1 MSKQASKT
9 LIGGFVLG
17 AVALVVVAVLV
28 FGSGR
33 FLTERLT
40 YVLHFEGS
48 VKGLNIGSPVL
59 FRGVKVGTVKDI
71 QLKADI
77 EAVSVLIPVLVD
89 IEPKR
94 FLGYHRAEDS
104 KVNLRRLIEA
114 GLRARLELQSVV
126 LGQLM
131 VELDFHP
138 DTPVKLVGDESGYPE
153 IPTIQS
159 GMQELARTIEKL
171 PIDQLA
177 SKLTSAIAGIERAVN
192 SPDVTES
199 ISNLNQTLK
208 DIQNLVRN
216 IDSRIE
222 PLASSLEGTIQDYG
236 KLARD
241 VDEKVEPLAS
251 GVDNVLKD
259 TRKLVRN
266 IDGQVTPLLA
276 SINSTAKLADAAL
289 IQAEKTLSTLEGVAG
304 NDSPVVYQLTNTMK
318 ELSSAARSIRNWA
331 SYLER
336 HPEALIRGKS
346 GSRGR

>member
-1 MSKQASKT
+1 MSKQANKT
-9 LIGGFVLG
+9 MIGGFIVG
-17 AVALVVVAVLV
+17 AVALVVAGVLV

-71 QLKADI
+71 QIQADP
-77 EAVSVLIPVLVD
+77 EAVTIQIPVLID
-89 IEPKR
+89 LEPKR
-94 FLGYHRAEDS
+94 FGGY
-104 KVNLRRLIEA
+104 RRTRDPEA
-114 GLRARLELQSVV
+114 QLERLLKSGLRARLELQS
-126 LGQLM
+126 LLTGQLM

-138 DTPVKLVGDESGYPE
+138 DTTVKLVDDESEYPE

-159 GMQELARTIEKL
+159 GMQELAKTIEKL
-171 PIDQLA
+171 PLDQLA
-177 SKLTSAIAGIERAVN
+177 NKLTSAISGLEKAVN
-192 SPDVTES
+192 SPEVSES
-199 ISNLNQTLK
+199 IINLNKTLK
-208 DIQNLVRN
+208 ETKRLVRN
-216 IDSRIE
+216 VNSRIE
-222 PLASSLEGTIQDYG
+222 PLASSLEETIKEYG

-241 VDEKVEPLAS
+241 VDEKVEPIAS
-251 GVDNVLKD
+251 GVDKVLKD

-266 IDGQVTPLLA
+266 IDGQVTPLLT
-276 SINSTAKLADAAL
+276 SVRSTAKLADAAL
-289 IQAEKTLSTLEGVAG
+289 AQAEQTLSTIEGVAG
-304 NDSPVVYQLTNTMK
+304 KDSAVVYQLTNMMK
-318 ELSSAARSIRNWA
+318 ELSAAARSIRNWA

>member
-1 MSKQASKT
+1 MSKQANKT

-17 AVALVVVAVLV
+17 AVALVVAVVLI

-59 FRGVKVGTVKDI
+59 FRGVKVGTVKNIRI
-71 QLKADI
+71 QAESDLVTI
-77 EAVSVLIPVLVD
+77 LIPVLID
-89 IEPKR
+89 LEPKR
-94 FLGYHRAEDS
+94 FGNPRRAEDPEA
-104 KVNLRRLIEA
+104 NLQRLIKA
-114 GLRARLELQSVV
+114 GLRARLELQSLVT
-126 LGQLM
+126 GQLM

-138 DTPVKLVGDESGYPE
+138 DSPIKLVDETEYPE

-159 GMQELARTIEKL
+159 GMQELAKTIEKL
-171 PIDQLA
+171 PLDQLA
-177 SKLTSAIAGIERAVN
+177 NKLTSAVAGLEKAVN
-192 SPDVTES
+192 SPEVAES
-199 ISNLNQTLK
+199 IVNLNKTLK
-208 DIQNLVRN
+208 ETKRLVRN
-216 IDSRIE
+216 VNSRIE
-222 PLASSLEGTIQDYG
+222 PLASSLEETIKEYG

-241 VDEKVEPLAS
+241 VDEQVEPLAS
-251 GVDNVLKD
+251 GVDKVLKD

-266 IDGQVTPLLA
+266 IDGQVTPLL
-276 SINSTAKLADAAL
+276 SSVNNTAKLADDAL
-289 IQAEKTLSTLEGVAG
+289 VQAEKTLKAIEGLAG
-304 NDSPVVYQLTNTMK
+304 KDSAVVFELKKMMR
-318 ELSSAARSIRNWA
+318 ELSAAARSIRNWA

>member
-1 MSKQASKT
+1 MSKQANKT
-9 LIGGFVLG
+9 MIGGFVVG
-17 AVALVVVAVLV
+17 AVALVMAVVLI

-59 FRGVKVGTVKDI
+59 FRGVKVGTVKNI
-71 QLKADI
+71 QIKADP
-77 EAVSVLIPVLVD
+77 EEVLIQIPVMVEL
-89 IEPKR
+89 EPKR
-94 FLGYHRAEDS
+94 FGRTSGSTDS
-104 KVNLRRLIEA
+104 RIALERLVKA
-114 GLRARLELQSVV
+114 GLRARLELQS
-126 LGQLM
+126 LLTGQLM

-138 DTPVKLVGDESGYPE
+138 DTPVKLVGDESGYLE

-171 PIDQLA
+171 PLDQLV

-192 SPDVTES
+192 SPEVSES
-199 ISNLNQTLK
+199 IINLNETLK
-208 DIQNLVRN
+208 ETKRLVRN
-216 IDSRIE
+216 INSRIE
-222 PLASSLEGTIQDYG
+222 PLASSLEETIRDYG

-251 GVDNVLKD
+251 GIERVLKD

-266 IDGQVTPLLA
+266 IDGQVTPLVA
-276 SINSTAKLADAAL
+276 SIKSTAKLADAAL
-289 IQAEKTLSTLEGVAG
+289 VQADQTLSTIEGVVGKNSA
-304 NDSPVVYQLTNTMK
+304 VVYQLTNMMK
-318 ELSSAARSIRNWA
+318 ELSAAARSLRNWA

>member
-1 MSKQASKT
+1 MSKQANKT

-17 AVALVVVAVLV
+17 AVALVVAVVLV

-59 FRGVKVGTVKDI
+59 FRGVKVGTVKNIRI
-71 QLKADI
+71 QAESDL
-77 EAVSVLIPVLVD
+77 VSILIPVLID
-89 IEPKR
+89 LEPKR
-94 FLGYHRAEDS
+94 FGNPRRAEDPEA
-104 KVNLRRLIEA
+104 NLQRLIKA
-114 GLRARLELQSVV
+114 GLRARLELQSLVT
-126 LGQLM
+126 GQLM

-138 DTPVKLVGDESGYPE
+138 DSPIKLVDETEYPE

-159 GMQELARTIEKL
+159 GMQELAKTIEKL
-171 PIDQLA
+171 PLDQLA
-177 SKLTSAIAGIERAVN
+177 NKLTSAVAGLEKAVN
-192 SPDVTES
+192 SPEVAES
-199 ISNLNQTLK
+199 IVNLNKTLK
-208 DIQNLVRN
+208 ETKRLVRN
-216 IDSRIE
+216 VNSRIE
-222 PLASSLEGTIQDYG
+222 PLASSLEETIKDYG

-241 VDEKVEPLAS
+241 VDEQVKPLAS
-251 GVDNVLKD
+251 GVDKVLKD

-266 IDGQVTPLLA
+266 IDGQVTPLL
-276 SINSTAKLADAAL
+276 SSVNNTAKLADDAL
-289 IQAEKTLSTLEGVAG
+289 VQAEKTLKAIEGLAG
-304 NDSPVVYQLTNTMK
+304 KDSAVVFELKKMMR
-318 ELSSAARSIRNWA
+318 ELSAAARSIRNWA

>member
-1 MSKQASKT
+1 M
-9 LIGGFVLG
+9 IGGFVLG
-17 AVALVVVAVLV
+17 AVALVVATVLI

-33 FLTERLT
+33 FLTEKLT
-40 YVLHFEGS
+40 YVMHFEGS
-48 VKGLNIGSPVL
+48 VKGLNIGAPVL

-71 QLKADI
+71 RI
-77 EAVSVLIPVLVD
+77 EAQSDLASILIPVLID
-89 IEPKR
+89 LEPKR
-94 FLGYHRAEDS
+94 FERYRRIHDPAE
-104 KVNLRRLIEA
+104 NLERLIKA

-208 DIQNLVRN
+208 DIQKLVRN
-216 IDSRIE
+216 VDSRIE
-222 PLASSLEGTIQDYG
+222 PLAASLEGTIKDYG

-241 VDEKVEPLAS
+241 VDEKVEPIAT

-259 TRKLVRN
+259 TRQLVRN

-276 SINSTAKLADAAL
+276 SIKSTAKLADAAL
-289 IQAEKTLSTLEGVAG
+289 VQADQTLSTLEGVAG
-304 NDSPVVYQLTNTMK
+304 KDSPVVFQLTNTMK
-318 ELSSAARSIRNWA
+318 ELSAAARSIRNWA

-336 HPEALIRGKS
+336 HPEALLRGKS

>member
-1 MSKQASKT
+1 MSKQANKT
-9 LIGGFVLG
+9 MIGGFIVG
-17 AVALVVVAVLV
+17 AVALVVAGVLV

-71 QLKADI
+71 QIQADPETVTI
-77 EAVSVLIPVLVD
+77 QIPVLID
-89 IEPKR
+89 LEPKR
-94 FLGYHRAEDS
+94 FGGDRRARDPEARFES
-104 KVNLRRLIEA
+104 LLKA
-114 GLRARLELQSVV
+114 GLRARLELQSLVT
-126 LGQLM
+126 GQLM

-138 DTPVKLVGDESGYPE
+138 DTTVKLVDDESGYPE

-171 PIDQLA
+171 PLDQLA
-177 SKLTSAIAGIERAVN
+177 TKLTSAIAGIERAVN
-192 SPDVTES
+192 SPDVTEI
-199 ISNLNQTLK
+199 ISTLNQTLQDLQK
-208 DIQNLVRN
+208 LVRN
-216 IDSRIE
+216 VDNRIE
-222 PLASSLEGTIQDYG
+222 PLASSLEDTIEDYG

-251 GVDNVLKD
+251 GVDKVLKD

-266 IDGQVTPLLA
+266 IDGQVTPLL
-276 SINSTAKLADAAL
+276 SSVQRTAKLADAAL
-289 IQAEKTLSTLEGVAG
+289 VQAEQTLKTIEGVAG
-304 NDSPVVYQLTNTMK
+304 KDSAVVYQLTNMMK
-318 ELSSAARSIRNWA
+318 ELSAAARSIRAWA
-331 SYLER
+331 NYLER

>member
-1 MSKQASKT
+1 MSKQANKT

-17 AVALVVVAVLV
+17 AVALVVAVVLV

-59 FRGVKVGTVKDI
+59 FRGVKVGTVKNIRI
-71 QLKADI
+71 QAESDL
-77 EAVSVLIPVLVD
+77 VSILIPVLID
-89 IEPKR
+89 LEPKR
-94 FLGYHRAEDS
+94 FGNPRRAEDPEA
-104 KVNLRRLIEA
+104 NLQRLIKA
-114 GLRARLELQSVV
+114 GLRARLELQSLVT
-126 LGQLM
+126 GQLM

-138 DTPVKLVGDESGYPE
+138 DTPIKLVDETEYPE

-159 GMQELARTIEKL
+159 GMQELAKTIEKL
-171 PIDQLA
+171 PLDQLA
-177 SKLTSAIAGIERAVN
+177 NKLTSAVAGLEKAVN
-192 SPDVTES
+192 SPEVAES
-199 ISNLNQTLK
+199 IVNLNKTLK
-208 DIQNLVRN
+208 ETKRLVRN
-216 IDSRIE
+216 VNSRIE
-222 PLASSLEGTIQDYG
+222 PLASSLEETIKDYG

-241 VDEKVEPLAS
+241 VDEQVKPLAS
-251 GVDNVLKD
+251 GVDKVLKD

-266 IDGQVTPLLA
+266 IDGQVTPLL
-276 SINSTAKLADAAL
+276 SSVNNTAKLADDAL
-289 IQAEKTLSTLEGVAG
+289 VQAEKTLKAIEGLAG
-304 NDSPVVYQLTNTMK
+304 KDSAVVFELKKMMR
-318 ELSSAARSIRNWA
+318 ELSAAARSIRNWA